1 MCGRCIDI
9 FPSKL
14 TGVEKHG
21 FLPFSLRHFY
31 TLLQY
36 SPNHVNTDTE
46 GPMESVRIKRVEF
59 RENVGAFSKDKENCP

>member
-1 MCGRCIDI
+1 MFCL
-9 FPSKL
+9 L

-36 SPNHVNTDTE
+36 SPNPVNKDTE
-46 GPMESVRIKRVEF
+46 GTMGSVRIKRVEF
-59 RENVGAFSKDKENCP
+59 RKNVTAFPRHKENSP